1 VAVSLRV
8 PLNNMA
14 EKKPVPRN
22 RGMKPNLAVSDT
34 SGGSLSD
41 FKNLVSKTV
50 NVVSAGNKALS
61 NFTNELTGAGAI
73 GRAIDNPSKK
83 TIASAAVGVGAAAL
97 PFIKA
102 GKAVAAATRAS
113 QNAVTNAMAA
123 SQPTLQSAL
132 RGTSVTKTM
141 RLKDGLGSL
150 YNSGGVSQIVGSKV
164 TTVGPKSVGAVVR
177 GIEMQ
182 AANRGAQAAANSMA
196 ASAAAVKALAVGP
209 VVNALNNTLNPPK
222 TKNKNS
228 KRK

>member
-1 VAVSLRV
+1 
-8 PLNNMA
+8 MA

-41 FKNLVSKTV
+41 FKNLVSKAAK
-50 NVVSAGNKALS
+50 VVGAGNKTLS

-83 TIASAAVGVGAAAL
+83 TVASAVVGVGAAAL
-97 PFIKA
+97 PFLKL
-102 GKAVAAATRAS
+102 GKAASAAARAS
-113 QNAVTNAMAA
+113 DAAITGAVTRSQNTLNAAY
-123 SQPTLQSAL
+123 SQIP
-132 RGTSVTKTM
+132 VTKTL
-141 RLKDGLGSL
+141 RLKDSLGSL

-164 TTVGPKSVGAVVR
+164 TTVGPKNVDAVVR
-177 GIEMQ
+177 GVIMN
-182 AANRGAQAAANSMA
+182 AANKGVQASAASMA

-222 TKNKNS
+222 TKNKNG